1 MYEADGS
8 RYEGELVAGQRHGTG
23 RLSFASSPLVY
34 EGQWRHGKRHGR
46 GTLYYDAA
54 RTTYYQGGLCCL
66 LKGCLFRTQS
76 PACCSRAKG
85 GGIAGT

>member
-1 MYEADGS
+1 MHLASEPQVYEADGS

-66 LKGCLFRTQS
+66 LKGCLFRAQS
-76 PACCSRAKG
+76 PA
-85 GGIAGT
+85 